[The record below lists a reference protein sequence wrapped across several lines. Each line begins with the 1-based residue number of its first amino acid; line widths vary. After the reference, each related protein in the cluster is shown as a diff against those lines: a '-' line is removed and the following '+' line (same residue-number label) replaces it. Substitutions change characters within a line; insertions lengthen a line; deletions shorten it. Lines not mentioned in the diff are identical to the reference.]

1 MIEAVFFED
10 ESHELEGFQVSG
22 HAGYAPAGEDI
33 VCAGVSALV
42 QAAVCG
48 LEKFLNTPPDVQKVT
63 WGEEGI
69 IFKVGLPHSL
79 SVQEKERAKVIL
91 ETLELGLRG
100 IAKSYPD
107 YVRVRRCGGCG
118 S

>member
-1 MIEAVFFED
+1 MIEAVFFEN
-10 ESHELEGFQVSG
+10 ESHELEGFQVAG

-48 LEKFLNTPPDVQKVT
+48 LEKFLSTPPDVQKVA
-63 WGEEGI
+63 WGEENI
-69 IFKVGLPHSL
+69 VFKVVLSHSL
-79 SVQEKERAKVIL
+79 SSQEKERAKVIL
-91 ETLELGLRG
+91 ETLELGLTG

-107 YVRVRRCGGCG
+107 YIRVRRAMK
-118 S
+118 SQ